1 MLERTALKSFKNY
14 KFLLILGPAR
24 EENIPENV
32 VEEYEE
38 GGAEVEEE
46 EIESIDTAEQEFDF
60 KLFVN
65 KFCKGD
71 VLKAYVLL
79 LADFQKNSTHTN
91 HCIIKML
98 HRISVDLGYM
108 GMVFQASLFRVF
120 QKILLSPL
128 AKAARYKEIVK
139 FGHFVIG
146 KFVQCAEKNKKI
158 FMEMLFWK
166 GGKESVEC
174 VEGYGSYDSKGTS
187 SWTEDLETEL
197 RSLFEEY
204 SQLEDNEKDIA
215 ECIMERL
222 SDSSKTRGQ
231 IIRELKKQNL
241 IGSAKELKRK
251 QQGRRHAG
259 PWTEEDEEEL
269 TNMFQEFKSSADP
282 VGNIMSAM
290 TVHRSK
296 QRVIEKLLGLGLVN
310 DRSEL
315 YKKRGK
321 KSKND
326 DYDSDSRDGYEEDGG
341 FVVSQ
346 RNVESSGIK
355 GTSSWTEDLETE
367 LRSLFEEYSQLEDN
381 EKDIAECIMERLSDS
396 SKTRGQIIR
405 ELKKQNLIGS
415 AKELKRKQP
424 GRRHAGPWT
433 EEDEEELTNMFQEF
447 KSSADPVGNIMSAM
461 TVYRSKQRVI
471 EKLLGLGLVNDRSEL
486 YKKRG
491 KKSKNDDYDS
501 DSRDGYEEDGGF
513 VVSQRN
519 VESSDSSSDE
529 EEDTD
534 SNVSDKEMDSDKEND
549 NTPHDSPDMT
559 AVMQN
564 LIQKGEHAISSQ
576 IQWIQRALKRV
587 LESRT
592 SEISVPIVPL
602 SEENET
608 AMEDQMFLSFLQQ
621 IGISPP
627 SNAQEA
633 FWRIPAELHGQ
644 ELQEVIDGITI
655 DDNGEAINAHMIK
668 AKKSQKK
675 DKKKIKKKDKKGKD
689 KKKKKHDKAQK
700 NESRKEEKQKKSKK
714 KNDMLKALA
723 EKRKTKRGGE
733 RRKAKM
739 QSEKSDE
746 ENDSMENEKIVP
758 LENEENVPVGNKGN
772 VAMETEVP
780 QSPVAT
786 TPNAEMAK
794 KSSNSSSKKKR
805 RIKRLIDTD
814 SEDSDNE
821 KLPPAISLDNTEN
834 KDSDV
839 EEESQSQKRP
849 LVFGDSS
856 DEEVQPTKR
865 QKISD
870 GDESEDDDTPLAT
883 IKQSESFPATLYS
896 QGPLDSDDSEE
907 DDHVPLRRVL
917 QKKNIIESDD
927 ED

>member
-1 MLERTALKSFKNY
+1 MRTRQGGSHASTR
-14 KFLLILGPAR
+14 PAR
-24 EENIPENV
+24 EDNVPENV

-38 GGAEVEEE
+38 GGAEAEEE
-46 EIESIDTAEQEFDF
+46 EMESVATAEQEFDF
-60 KLFVN
+60 KVFVN

-98 HRISVDLGYM
+98 HRISIDLGYM

-146 KFVQCAEKNKKI
+146 KFVQCAENNKKI

-174 VEGYGSYDSKGTS
+174 VDGYGSYDSKGPS
-187 SWTEDLETEL
+187 SWTEDQETEV
-197 RSLFEEY
+197 RSLYEEY

-222 SDSSKTRGQ
+222 SDGSKTRGQ

-251 QQGRRHAG
+251 QPGRKHAG

-282 VGNIMSAM
+282 LGNIMSAM

-321 KSKND
+321 KSKKD
-326 DYDSDSRDGYEEDGG
+326 DSDSDSGDGYEEDGG

-346 RNVESSGIK
+346 RNVD
-355 GTSSWTEDLETE
+355 T
-367 LRSLFEEYSQLEDN
+367 
-381 EKDIAECIMERLSDS
+381 
-396 SKTRGQIIR
+396 
-405 ELKKQNLIGS
+405 
-415 AKELKRKQP
+415 
-424 GRRHAGPWT
+424 
-433 EEDEEELTNMFQEF
+433 
-447 KSSADPVGNIMSAM
+447 
-461 TVYRSKQRVI
+461 
-471 EKLLGLGLVNDRSEL
+471 
-486 YKKRG
+486 
-491 KKSKNDDYDS
+491 
-501 DSRDGYEEDGGF
+501 
-513 VVSQRN
+513 
-519 VESSDSSSDE
+519 SDSSSDE
-529 EEDTD
+529 GENSD

-549 NTPHDSPDMT
+549 STPQDSPDMT

-564 LIQKGEHAISSQ
+564 LIQKGYSSQ

-592 SEISVPIVPL
+592 SEVSVPIVPL

-633 FWRIPAELHGQ
+633 FWRIPAELNGQ

-655 DDNGEAINAHMIK
+655 NDNGEAINAHMIK
-668 AKKSQKK
+668 AKSLRRRKRKRIK
-675 DKKKIKKKDKKGKD
+675 RKIKRGKI
-689 KKKKKHDKAQK
+689 
-700 NESRKEEKQKKSKK
+700 RKRRSMMRFRKMKVERRETEEVKE

-739 QSEKSDE
+739 QSEQSDE
-746 ENDSMENEKIVP
+746 ENEEIVP
-758 LENEENVPVGNKGN
+758 LENDENV
-772 VAMETEVP
+772 
-780 QSPVAT
+780 Q
-786 TPNAEMAK
+786 
-794 KSSNSSSKKKR
+794 
-805 RIKRLIDTD
+805 
-814 SEDSDNE
+814 
-821 KLPPAISLDNTEN
+821 
-834 KDSDV
+834 
-839 EEESQSQKRP
+839 
-849 LVFGDSS
+849 
-856 DEEVQPTKR
+856 
-865 QKISD
+865 
-870 GDESEDDDTPLAT
+870 
-883 IKQSESFPATLYS
+883 
-896 QGPLDSDDSEE
+896 
-907 DDHVPLRRVL
+907 
-917 QKKNIIESDD
+917 
-927 ED
+927 